1 MKYNYH
7 SLFYDKIPYY
17 LTIFIPVFLV
27 VGPLLADLAISICA
41 IIFLINSYKNKLI
54 FYYKNIFFYFF
65 ISFYIYLNLSSL
77 LSSNIV
83 FSLKTSLPYLRFGIF
98 ALSTWYLLNKNDKL
112 IKYFFYC
119 FLFVILLLEIDGIY
133 QYINFHNL
141 FNYPLLQNRVSSLFG
156 DELVLGSFLSRNFP
170 LFLALFFL
178 LPKKQISKKIVV
190 TFIITVIFIPIL
202 VFISGE
208 RSSFSFIILSIIFF
222 FIFFNKKIYYIPFLI
237 SIFLIIMGIFYL
249 GDRFSNRII
258 KQTKIQLTFKTEEKK
273 NSLNI
278 FSVTHEEH
286 YRSALRIFKD
296 NIFFGAGPKSFRLKC
311 SEEKYLVSATS
322 CITHPHNTYIQ
333 LLSETGVVGF
343 LFIFSIF
350 IFLCL
355 KCIRM
360 IYSKVFLKNYVDPA
374 KVCLLAGFLIT
385 LWPVIPTGN
394 FFHNWLNVIF
404 YLPVGFFLW
413 TMEKKRT
420 NKKL

>member
-1 MKYNYH
+1 MRFNYQT
-7 SLFYDKIPYY
+7 LFYDKIPFY
-17 LTIFIPVFLV
+17 LTFLIPVFIV
-27 VGPLLADLAISICA
+27 SGPFLADLAITICA

-54 FYYKNIFFYFF
+54 IYYKNIFFYFF
-65 ISFYIYLNLSSL
+65 FSFYIYLNLSSL
-77 LSSNIV
+77 LSSNIF

-119 FLFVILLLEIDGIY
+119 FLFLILLLEIDGIY

-178 LPKKQISKKIVV
+178 LPKKQISKKIVA
-190 TFIITVIFIPIL
+190 TFIIAVIFIPIL

-208 RSSFSFIILSIIFF
+208 RSSFFFIILSIIFF
-222 FIFFNKKIYYIPFLI
+222 FIFFNKKIYYIPVLI
-237 SIFLIIMGIFYL
+237 SIFLIVIGIFFL
-249 GDRFSNRII
+249 ESRFSDRII
-258 KQTKIQLTFKTEEKK
+258 NQTKIQLTFKTEEKK
-273 NSLNI
+273 KSLNI

-311 SEEKYLVSATS
+311 SEKKYLVSATS

-360 IYSKVFLKNYVDPA
+360 IYSKFFLKNYADPA
-374 KVCLLAGFLIT
+374 KICLLASFLIT
-385 LWPVIPTGN
+385 LWPIIPTGN
-394 FFHNWLNVIF
+394 FFNNWLNIIF
-404 YLPVGFFLW
+404 YLPIGFFLW
-413 TMEKKRT
+413 FIAKEKN
-420 NKKL
+420 NKNL

>member
-1 MKYNYH
+1 
-7 SLFYDKIPYY
+7 
-17 LTIFIPVFLV
+17 
-27 VGPLLADLAISICA
+27 
-41 IIFLINSYKNKLI
+41 
-54 FYYKNIFFYFF
+54 
-65 ISFYIYLNLSSL
+65 
-77 LSSNIV
+77 
-83 FSLKTSLPYLRFGIF
+83 
-98 ALSTWYLLNKNDKL
+98 
-112 IKYFFYC
+112 
-119 FLFVILLLEIDGIY
+119 
-133 QYINFHNL
+133 
-141 FNYPLLQNRVSSLFG
+141 
-156 DELVLGSFLSRNFP
+156 
-170 LFLALFFL
+170 
-178 LPKKQISKKIVV
+178 
-190 TFIITVIFIPIL
+190 
-202 VFISGE
+202 
-208 RSSFSFIILSIIFF
+208 
-222 FIFFNKKIYYIPFLI
+222 
-237 SIFLIIMGIFYL
+237 MGIFYL

-278 FSVTHEEH
+278 FSLTHEEH

-360 IYSKVFLKNYVDPA
+360 IYSKFFLKNYVDPA
-374 KVCLLAGFLIT
+374 KVCLLVGFLIT
-385 LWPVIPTGN
+385 LWPFVPTGN
-394 FFHNWLNVIF
+394 FFNNWLNVIF

-420 NKKL
+420 SKKL